1 MPHLR
6 GRRSECQTLDRLLAA
21 ARDGRSGAIVLRGEA
36 GVGKTALLQY
46 LGERADGCRVAR
58 AAGVQSEMELAFA
71 GLHQL
76 CAPMLDRAEGL
87 PEPQREALGTAF
99 GLGGRGGPPDRF
111 FVGLAVL
118 GLLAEVAGEQPLVCL
133 IDDAQWLDVA
143 TAQALAFVGRR
154 LSAESVAVVFAA
166 RSEPKNTPLAGLPEL
181 EVAGLRDDDARELL
195 ASVLPGPLDERVRDR
210 IVAETRG
217 NPLALLELPR
227 GLKPAEL
234 AGGFGLPDALAL
246 SGRIEESFARRVEE
260 LPEDTRR
267 LLLIAAADPVGEPLL
282 VWRAGERL
290 GVGID
295 AAVPA
300 EAADLLETGAR
311 MRFRHPLVRSA
322 VYRSASPQERRRVHA
337 ALAEATD
344 PEVDPDRR
352 AWHRAHAAEG
362 PDEDVA
368 QELEHSAGRAQA
380 RGGLAAEAAFHER
393 AAALT
398 PDPERRADRALAAAS
413 AMHRAGAP
421 DAALRLLATA
431 EAGGENPLRRAKA
444 ELLRAQITF
453 AVNRGSEAPPQL
465 LRAAKRLAPLD
476 PELARE
482 TYLDALLAA
491 TFAGGGGVMKVA
503 QAAPRSA
510 GASRAPDLLLEG
522 LAVRITEGYA
532 AGVPILKRALRA
544 FAGEDDLR
552 WHWLACHTAHELW
565 DDETWVALATR
576 HLQLARDRGL
586 LADLPL
592 ALIARLYMHLYAGE
606 LATAASLIEEVEAVV
621 EATGSRLAPYGA
633 LELAALRGREADV
646 RRLIE
651 GPRGDAASRGE
662 GMGVTLIRD
671 ATALLYNGLGRFGDA
686 YAAARRSREHA
697 EELGTSTWALPELIE
712 AAARSGHDDVAAEA
726 LGQLCA
732 NTQAAGT
739 DWALGIEARSR
750 ALVEGDEECF
760 AEAISRLERTRVQVE
775 LARAHLLYG
784 EWLSVQRRRADARD
798 ELRAA
803 HARFV
808 AMGAEGF
815 AARAAAE
822 LGATGET
829 VHRFPRE
836 TSAALTPQE
845 AQIAKLAS
853 EGLSNPEIGARLF
866 LSPRTVEYHLHKVFA
881 KLEISSR
888 QQLPSVLE
896 AV

>member
-1 MPHLR
+1 
-6 GRRSECQTLDRLLAA
+6 
-21 ARDGRSGAIVLRGEA
+21 
-36 GVGKTALLQY
+36 
-46 LGERADGCRVAR
+46 
-58 AAGVQSEMELAFA
+58 
-71 GLHQL
+71 
-76 CAPMLDRAEGL
+76 
-87 PEPQREALGTAF
+87 
-99 GLGGRGGPPDRF
+99 
-111 FVGLAVL
+111 
-118 GLLAEVAGEQPLVCL
+118 
-133 IDDAQWLDVA
+133 
-143 TAQALAFVGRR
+143 
-154 LSAESVAVVFAA
+154 
-166 RSEPKNTPLAGLPEL
+166 
-181 EVAGLRDDDARELL
+181 
-195 ASVLPGPLDERVRDR
+195 
-210 IVAETRG
+210 
-217 NPLALLELPR
+217 
-227 GLKPAEL
+227 
-234 AGGFGLPDALAL
+234 
-246 SGRIEESFARRVEE
+246 
-260 LPEDTRR
+260 
-267 LLLIAAADPVGEPLL
+267 
-282 VWRAGERL
+282 
-290 GVGID
+290 
-295 AAVPA
+295 
-300 EAADLLETGAR
+300 
-311 MRFRHPLVRSA
+311 
-322 VYRSASPQERRRVHA
+322 VHA

-362 PDEDVA
+362 PDENVA
-368 QELEHSAGRAQA
+368 EELEHSAGRAQA

-398 PDPERRADRALAAAS
+398 PDPERRADRALAAAA
-413 AMHRAGAP
+413 AMHRAGGP

-431 EAGGENPLRRAKA
+431 EAGSQAPLRQAKV

-465 LRAAKRLAPLD
+465 LRAAKRLEPLD
-476 PELARE
+476 PRLARE

-503 QAAPRSA
+503 HAARAAPA
-510 GASRAPDLLLEG
+510 AADPSRAPDLLLEG

-532 AGVPILKRALRA
+532 AAVPILKRALRA
-544 FAGEDDLR
+544 FAGQDDLR

-576 HLQLARDRGL
+576 HLQLARDGGL
-586 LADLPL
+586 LAELPL

-606 LATAASLIEEVEAVV
+606 LTTAASLIEEVEAVV

-633 LELAALRGREADV
+633 LELAALRGREAEA

-686 YAAARRSREHA
+686 YAAARRSREHT

-712 AAARSGHDDVAAEA
+712 AAARSGHEDVAAEA
-726 LGQLCA
+726 LAQLSA

-750 ALVEGDEECF
+750 ALLEGDEERF

-784 EWLSVQRRRADARD
+784 EWLSLQRRRADARNQ
-798 ELRAA
+798 LRTA
-803 HARFV
+803 HERFV

-853 EGLSNPEIGARLF
+853 DGLSNPEIGARLF

-888 QQLPSVLE
+888 QQLSSVLV
-896 AV
+896 AVPSGH

>member
-1 MPHLR
+1 
-6 GRRSECQTLDRLLAA
+6 
-21 ARDGRSGAIVLRGEA
+21 
-36 GVGKTALLQY
+36 
-46 LGERADGCRVAR
+46 
-58 AAGVQSEMELAFA
+58 MELAFA

-76 CAPMLDRAEGL
+76 CAPMLDRAGSL

-118 GLLAEVAGEQPLVCL
+118 GLLAEVAREQPLVCL

-143 TAQALAFVGRR
+143 TAQALAFVARR
-154 LSAESVAVVFAA
+154 LSADSVAIAFAA
-166 RSEPKNTPLAGLPEL
+166 RLESEGSPLAGLPEL
-181 EVAGLRDDDARELL
+181 EIAGLRDDDARALL
-195 ASVLPGPLDERVRDR
+195 GAVRPGQLDERVRAR
-210 IVAETRG
+210 IGAETRG

-234 AGGFGLPDALAL
+234 AGGFGLPDAHTLA
-246 SGRIEESFARRVEE
+246 SRIEQTFARRVQE

-290 GVGID
+290 GVGVD

-311 MRFRHPLVRSA
+311 LRFRHPLVRSA
-322 VYRSASPQERRRVHA
+322 VYRAASQDEKRAVHR

-352 AWHRAHAAEG
+352 AWHRAHAATG
-362 PDEDVA
+362 PDEAVA
-368 QELEHSAGRAQA
+368 EELERSAGRAQA

-398 PDPERRADRALAAAS
+398 PDPERRAERALAAAQ
-413 AMHRAGAP
+413 ALQRAGAP

-431 EAGGENPLRRAKA
+431 EAGSSDPLWRAKV
-444 ELLRAQITF
+444 ELLRAHVTF
-453 AVNRGSEAPPQL
+453 SVNRGSEAPPQL
-465 LRAAKRLAPLD
+465 LRAAKRLEALD

-491 TFAGGGGVMKVA
+491 TFAGGAGVVQVA
-503 QAAPRSA
+503 QAVRAAPA
-510 GASRAPDLLLEG
+510 AADPSRAPDLLLEG

-532 AGVPILKRALRA
+532 AGVPILKRALRG
-544 FAGEDDLR
+544 FTEHDDDLR

-576 HLQLARDRGL
+576 YLRLARDGGL
-586 LADLPL
+586 LAELPL

-633 LELAALRGREADV
+633 LELAALRGREAEA

-651 GPRGDAASRGE
+651 GRRGDAASRGE
-662 GMGVTLIRD
+662 GMAVTLVRD
-671 ATALLYNGLGRFGDA
+671 ATALLYNGLGRFADA
-686 YAAARRSREHA
+686 YAAALRSREHA

-712 AAARSGHDDVAAEA
+712 AAARSGHDAVAAEA
-726 LGQLCA
+726 LSRLSA

-739 DWALGIEARSR
+739 EWALGIEARSR
-750 ALVEGDEECF
+750 ALLEGDEERF
-760 AEAISRLERTRVQVE
+760 AEAIARHGRTRVQLE

-784 EWLSVQRRRADARD
+784 EWLNASRRRADARA
-798 ELRAA
+798 ELRTAYE
-803 HARFV
+803 RFA

-822 LGATGET
+822 LAATGET
-829 VHRFPRE
+829 VRRFSRD
-836 TSAALTPQE
+836 TSAALTAQE
-845 AQIAKLAS
+845 AQIATLAS

-866 LSPRTVEYHLHKVFA
+866 ISPRTVEYHLHKVFA

-888 QQLPSVLE
+888 QQLGTVL
-896 AV
+896 AGSG

>member
-1 MPHLR
+1 MHLR
-6 GRRSECQTLDRLLAA
+6 GRRSECETLDRLLAA
-21 ARDGRSGAIVLRGEA
+21 ARDGRSGALVLRGEA

-58 AAGVQSEMELAFA
+58 AAGVQSEMELASA

-118 GLLAEVAGEQPLVCL
+118 GLLAEVAGEQPLICL

-166 RSEPKNTPLAGLPEL
+166 RSEPTNTPLAGLPEL

-322 VYRSASPQERRRVHA
+322 VYRSASPEERRRVHA

-368 QELEHSAGRAQA
+368 EELEHSAGRAQA

-398 PDPERRADRALAAAS
+398 PDRERRADRALAAAT

-431 EAGGENPLRRAKA
+431 EAGSENPLRRAKV

-465 LRAAKRLAPLD
+465 LRAAKRLEPLD

-491 TFAGGGGVMKVA
+491 TFAGGGGVVKVA
-503 QAAPRSA
+503 QAAPRA
-510 GASRAPDLLLEG
+510 ANAARAPDLLLEG

-586 LADLPL
+586 LAELPL

-697 EELGTSTWALPELIE
+697 EELGTSTWGLPELIE

-726 LGQLCA
+726 LGQLSA

-760 AEAISRLERTRVQVE
+760 AEAISRLERTRVHVE

-784 EWLSVQRRRADARD
+784 EWLSLQRRRPDARN

-803 HARFV
+803 HERFV

-829 VHRFPRE
+829 VRRFPRE

-896 AV
+896 PV

>member
-1 MPHLR
+1 VHLR
-6 GRRSECQTLDRLLAA
+6 GRRRECDALDRLVAGT
-21 ARDGRSGAIVLRGEA
+21 RDGHSGALVLRGEA

-58 AAGVQSEMELAFA
+58 AVGVQSEMELAFA

-76 CAPMLDRAEGL
+76 CAPMLDRAESL
-87 PEPQREALGTAF
+87 PDPQREALGTAF
-99 GLGGRGGPPDRF
+99 GFGGRGGPPDRF
-111 FVGLAVL
+111 FIGLAVL
-118 GLLAEVAGEQPLVCL
+118 GLLAEVAREQPLVCL

-143 TAQALAFVGRR
+143 SAQALAFVGRR
-154 LSAESVAVVFAA
+154 LSAESVALVFAA
-166 RSEPKNTPLAGLPEL
+166 RPEPADTPLAGLPEL
-181 EVAGLRDDDARELL
+181 AVGGLRDDDARALL
-195 ASVLPGPLDERVRDR
+195 ASVLPGPLDEQVRDR

-227 GLKPAEL
+227 GLKTAEL
-234 AGGFGLPDALAL
+234 AGGFGLPASL

-260 LPEDTRR
+260 LPHDTRT

-290 GVGID
+290 GVGPD
-295 AAVPA
+295 AAVAA
-300 EAADLLETGAR
+300 EVADLLETGAR

-322 VYRSASPQERRRVHA
+322 VYRAASAQEKRAVHQ

-344 PEVDPDRR
+344 PDVDPDRR
-352 AWHRAHAAEG
+352 AWHRAHAATG
-362 PDEDVA
+362 PDEAVA
-368 QELEHSAGRAQA
+368 EELEHSAGRAQA

-398 PDPERRADRALAAAS
+398 PDPERRADRALAAAV
-413 AMHRAGAP
+413 AMHRAGGP
-421 DAALRLLATA
+421 DAALRLLAIA
-431 EAGGENPLRRAKA
+431 EAGDGDPLRRAKI

-465 LRAAKRLAPLD
+465 LRAARRLEPLD
-476 PELARE
+476 PALARE

-491 TFAGGGGVMKVA
+491 TFAGEGGVRDVA
-503 QAAPRSA
+503 VAARAARAPNP
-510 GASRAPDLLLEG
+510 SRAPDLLLEG

-532 AGVPILKRALRA
+532 AAVPILKRALSA
-544 FAGEDDLR
+544 FASQDDLR

-565 DDETWVALATR
+565 DDETWVQLATR
-576 HLQLARDRGL
+576 HLRLARDGGL
-586 LADLPL
+586 LAELPL

-633 LELAALRGREADV
+633 LELAALRGREAEA

-651 GPRGDAASRGE
+651 GPRGDVAARGE

-671 ATALLYNGLGRFGDA
+671 ATALLYNGLGRFSDA
-686 YAAARRSREHA
+686 YAAARRSREHS

-712 AAARSGHDDVAAEA
+712 AAARAGHDAVAAEA
-726 LGQLCA
+726 LAQLSA

-739 DWALGIEARSR
+739 DWALGVEARSR
-750 ALVEGDEECF
+750 ALLSGSEELFVEAVG
-760 AEAISRLERTRVQVE
+760 RLERTRVAVE

-784 EWLSVQRRRADARD
+784 EWLSGARRRADARAQ
-798 ELRAA
+798 LRTAYD
-803 HARFV
+803 RFA

-815 AARAAAE
+815 ATRAAAA
-822 LGATGET
+822 LSATGET
-829 VHRFPRE
+829 VARFRRE
-836 TSAALTPQE
+836 TRAALTPQE

-853 EGLSNPEIGARLF
+853 DGLSNPEIGARLF
-866 LSPRTVEYHLHKVFA
+866 ISPRTVEYHLHKVFA

-896 AV
+896 PV